1 MTKKLY
7 VGNLDYQTTAAT
19 LSELFGTVGE
29 VASVNLVTDR
39 MTGQSRGFAFVE
51 MAESSA
57 AQQAISELNG
67 KTVDGRDLKVA
78 EARPKKQSDDRRG
91 SGGGGERRRRY

>member
-1 MTKKLY
+1 MTNKLY

-19 LSELFGTVGE
+19 LSEVFATIGE

-91 SGGGGERRRRY
+91 SGGGGGRRRRS